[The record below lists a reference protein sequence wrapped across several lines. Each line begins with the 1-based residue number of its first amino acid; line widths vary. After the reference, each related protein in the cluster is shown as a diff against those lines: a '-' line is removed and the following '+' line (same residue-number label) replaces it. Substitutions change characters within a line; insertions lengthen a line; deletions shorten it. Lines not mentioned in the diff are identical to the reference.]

1 MMGAEGEAGTEASA
15 SPSPAS
21 RIYHPANL
29 KIRLGCVAGWRRSA
43 LLGGLGVAAAMALPP
58 VYGLPLLIPAF
69 VGLLWTV
76 ETSPGPVRAF
86 SAGWWFGFG
95 YFAAGLA
102 WISFAFFVDAAKY
115 DWLAPFAVAGM
126 AAGMALFPAAAT
138 ILSYLVFKRRLT
150 ALGRVLVFGALWM
163 LAEWVRGW
171 VLTGFPWNLLGTVWV
186 FSDPMIQ
193 LAALTGVY
201 GLSLLGV
208 VAAAMPAV
216 LAEPVSGGGKER
228 NRWMP
233 VLAAAGVL
241 ALVWAGGEWRLA
253 GAGNDTVPGVRLRL
267 VQPNVPQ
274 KQKWKRELRRGHV
287 LKQLEMSNRPA
298 PSGWSPTH
306 VIWPETAVPFVISGP
321 SQLTRTLGRAAP
333 RGGMVIV
340 GIPRTAGAG
349 TASKKMFNSL
359 LAIDSQGRIKD
370 VYDKHHLV
378 PFGEYV
384 PFRSVLPLGKLT
396 AGRQDFSP
404 GPGIRT
410 LVLDGLPPFSPLICF
425 EVIFPGRV
433 AEKNNSP
440 QWMLNITNDAWF
452 GFSSGPYQ
460 HFAAARLRA
469 VEEGL
474 PLVRVANTGI
484 SGVIDP
490 YGRVQRR
497 LGLGQ
502 EGVIDSPL
510 PVENTYNSLFSRLG
524 HWMTGLIFIMAFGF
538 GFLLT
543 PIGSLG
549 KDRQTG

>member
-29 KIRLGCVAGWRRSA
+29 KIRLGRVAGWRRSA

-95 YFAAGLA
+95 HFAAGLA
-102 WISFAFFVDAAKY
+102 WISFAFLVDAPRY
-115 DWLAPFAVAGM
+115 GWLAPFAVAGM
-126 AAGMALFPAAAT
+126 AAGMALFPAAAA

-228 NRWMP
+228 NRWRS

-253 GAGNDTVPGVRLRL
+253 GAGNATVPGVRLRL

-306 VIWPETAVPFVISGP
+306 VIWPETAVPFVISSP

-333 RGGMVIV
+333 PGGMVIV
-340 GIPRTAGAG
+340 GVPRTAGAG
-349 TASKKMFNSL
+349 TASKEMFNSL

-370 VYDKHHLV
+370 IYAQHHLV

-410 LVLDGLPPFSPLICF
+410 LALDGLPPFSPLICF

-440 QWMLNITNDAWF
+440 QWLLNITNDAWF

-484 SGVIDP
+484 SGVIAP

-510 PVENTYNSLFSRLG
+510 PVENTYNPPFSRLG
-524 HWMTGLIFIMAFGF
+524 HWMTGVIFILAFEF

>member
-1 MMGAEGEAGTEASA
+1 MATKGEAGTAA
-15 SPSPAS
+15 SPKH
-21 RIYHPANL
+21 RWTHL
-29 KIRLGCVAGWRRSA
+29 KIRLAGLTGWRRSA
-43 LLGGLGVAAAMALPP
+43 LLVGLGVAAAMALPP

-69 VGLLWTV
+69 VGLLWAV
-76 ETSPGPVRAF
+76 ETSPGPGRAF
-86 SAGWWFGFG
+86 SAGWWFGVG
-95 YFAAGLA
+95 HFAAGLA
-102 WISFAFFVDAAKY
+102 WISFAFLVDAPRY
-115 DWLAPFAVAGM
+115 GWMAPFAVAGM
-126 AAGMALFPAAAT
+126 AAGMALFPAAAA
-138 ILSYLVFKRRLT
+138 ILGYLVFERRLT
-150 ALGRVLVFGALWM
+150 ALGRVLVFGAMWM
-163 LAEWVRGW
+163 LTEWVRGW

-186 FSDPMIQ
+186 FSDAMIQ

-201 GLSLLGV
+201 GLSLLAV

-216 LAEPVSGGGKER
+216 LAEPVSGGGGER

-267 VQPNVPQ
+267 VQPNIPQ
-274 KQKWKRELRRGHV
+274 NQKWKRELRWGHV

-298 PSGWSPTH
+298 PPGRSPTH
-306 VIWPETAVPFVISGP
+306 VIWAETAVPFVISGP
-321 SQLTRTLGRAAP
+321 SQLTRAVGRAAP
-333 RGGMVIV
+333 PGGMVIV
-340 GIPRTAGAG
+340 GAPRTAGSG
-349 TASKKMFNSL
+349 EASKELFNSV

-384 PFRSVLPLGKLT
+384 PLRSVLPVGKLT

-410 LVLDGLPPFSPLICF
+410 LVLDGLPPFSPLICY

-433 AEKNNSP
+433 AEKNNPP
-440 QWMLNITNDAWF
+440 QWLLNLTNDAWF

-490 YGRVQRR
+490 YGRVVRR

-502 EGVIDSPL
+502 EGIIDSPL
-510 PVENTYNSLFSRLG
+510 PVETAYNPPFSRLG
-524 HWMTGLIFIMAFGF
+524 PWMTGLIFIMAFGF

-543 PIGSLG
+543 PIGPLGEDLDSLG
-549 KDRQTG
+549 ED

>member
-1 MMGAEGEAGTEASA
+1 MN
-15 SPSPAS
+15 
-21 RIYHPANL
+21 RPANL
-29 KIRLGCVAGWRRSA
+29 KIRLAGLTGWRRSA
-43 LLGGLGVAAAMALPP
+43 LLAGLGVAAAMALPP
-58 VYGLPLLIPAF
+58 VHGLPLLIPAF
-69 VGLLWTV
+69 VGLLWAV
-76 ETSPGPVRAF
+76 ETSPGPGRAF
-86 SAGWWFGFG
+86 TAGWWFGVG
-95 YFAAGLA
+95 HFAAGLA
-102 WISFAFFVDAAKY
+102 WISFAFFVDAPRY
-115 DWLAPFAVAGM
+115 GWMAPFAVAGM
-126 AAGMALFPAAAT
+126 AAGMALFPAAAA
-138 ILSYLVFKRRLT
+138 ILSYLVFERRLT

-163 LAEWVRGW
+163 LTEWLRGW

-186 FSDPMIQ
+186 FSDAMVQ

-201 GLSLLGV
+201 GLSLLAV

-216 LAEPVSGGGKER
+216 LAEPVSGGGER

-267 VQPNVPQ
+267 VQPNIPQ
-274 KQKWKRELRRGHV
+274 NQKWKRELRWGHV

-298 PSGWSPTH
+298 PPGRSPTL
-306 VIWPETAVPFVISGP
+306 VIWAETAVPFVISGP
-321 SQLTRTLGRAAP
+321 SQLTRALGRAAP
-333 RGGMVIV
+333 PGGLVIV
-340 GIPRTAGAG
+340 GAPRTVGSGA
-349 TASKKMFNSL
+349 ASKELFNSI
-359 LAIDSQGRIKD
+359 LAIDSQGRIKG

-384 PFRSVLPLGKLT
+384 PLRSVLAVGKLT

-404 GPGIRT
+404 GPGVRT
-410 LVLDGLPPFSPLICF
+410 LALDGLPPFSPLICY

-440 QWMLNITNDAWF
+440 QWLLNLTNDAWF

-490 YGRVQRR
+490 YGRVVRR
-497 LGLGQ
+497 LGLGR
-502 EGVIDSPL
+502 EGIIDSPL
-510 PVENTYNSLFSRLG
+510 PVETAYSPPFSRLG
-524 HWMTGLIFIMAFGF
+524 PWMTGLIFIMAFGF

-543 PIGSLG
+543 PIGSLRE
-549 KDRQTG
+549 DRQAG